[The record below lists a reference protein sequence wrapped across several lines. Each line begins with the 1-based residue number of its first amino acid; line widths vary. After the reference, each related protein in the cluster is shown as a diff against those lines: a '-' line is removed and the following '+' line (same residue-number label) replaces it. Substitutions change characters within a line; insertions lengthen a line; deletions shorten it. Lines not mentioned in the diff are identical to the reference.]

1 VWLPDD
7 ILIENPPE
15 DDFIDILID
24 CVFPDLVANYTSAT
38 YMRERAILSTRN
50 EYVDAVNAL
59 ITDRFSGKHKVFYSF
74 DSIDDDSR
82 NNYYLGFLNSITPNG
97 LPPHEL
103 KVKKNCHV
111 ILLRNL
117 DPRNSLCNSTR
128 LVVRGF
134 QNTTIDAEIVNG

>member
-82 NNYYLGFLNSITPNG
+82 NNYYL
-97 LPPHEL
+97 EL